1 MNIRIEITSE
11 IMEVENEVQSA
22 QNDQNKAKTM
32 LSGDEKAP
40 DSSDNSPAK
49 NRAGFSKGKKR
60 KKPKDSTAPRQPLT
74 GNVNT
79 VCITLPINNT
89 ISSCLHSK

>member
-1 MNIRIEITSE
+1 
-11 IMEVENEVQSA
+11 MEVENEVQNT
-22 QNDQNKAKTM
+22 QNDQNKSKT

-40 DSSDNSPAK
+40 DSSDNSTSK

-74 GNVNT
+74 GTFLMN
-79 VCITLPINNT
+79 ILF
-89 ISSCLHSK
+89 